1 MAEYENRNRNRY
13 SSESMPRQRRDWQE
27 EQFQSSAD
35 ARYGDSDYDRDQR
48 GVYDSHG
55 SSQSR
60 SMNDGN
66 YGARQ
71 RNGSQA
77 GYSPLD
83 DYDRASDDYRA
94 RQSRQQPSGMHGSF
108 RGDSYGGEAMSG
120 GYGSQGYDRGYGM
133 TTGGTAYT
141 GSFTGSDFTSSN
153 NRGFFERA
161 GDEVASWFGDEDA
174 ERRRREDHRGRGPS
188 NYSRS
193 NERLLETACETLTND
208 RGVDATNIQV
218 TCDNNEV
225 TLDGTVNTR
234 WEKRRAEDAIHDI
247 SGVKHVQ
254 NNLRIAQVDMRQ
266 GTTSKLES

>member
-247 SGVKHVQ
+247 SGVTHVQ
-254 NNLRIAQVDMRQ
+254 NNLRIAQADMRQ